1 MIPLVKGDRY
11 KVGRGRSIHDN
22 VSGGEMWIIHDEDP
36 EKIHQGFETCAVLH
50 KSPKGS
56 WTVCEVDEG
65 FKSSDKWLQD
75 LVDEYNREKNL
86 IELQELIEQ
95 QQLADS

>member
-1 MIPLVKGDRY
+1 MLR
-11 KVGRGRSIHDN
+11 
-22 VSGGEMWIIHDEDP
+22 
-36 EKIHQGFETCAVLH
+36 

-56 WTVCEVDEG
+56 WSVCEVDEG
-65 FKSSDKWLQD
+65 FRSQDKWLQD

-95 QQLADS
+95 QQVAGS